1 MSHSLS
7 QMASGRSF
15 VQLER
20 YAVTRN
26 STSAFP
32 TVKGGK
38 AQ

>member
-1 MSHSLS
+1 MSRLPK
-7 QMASGRSF
+7 QMASERSF

-26 STSAFP
+26 TASAFP
-32 TVKGGK
+32 TERGK